1 MKLLKTLFNV
11 KKSENGSVFEVVL
24 TCMSGVL
31 IKGSP
36 TKCFGS
42 FTFIHRSFFKQLLN
56 FGLLV

>member
-42 FTFIHRSFFKQLLN
+42 FAFIH
-56 FGLLV
+56 